1 MENAAEALK
10 MAAFLLIFIVALT
23 ISILSFSEARRSAQL
38 ILEYNDREYDYSYVD
53 DQNGQ
58 TQRIVSAENIVLA
71 ISRAYKENY
80 KIFFYEKSGE
90 PMEIYA
96 KKNVNGVL
104 EPINYIDL
112 QKENLADDAQRER
125 FVGYILYGKRKE
137 GYENE
142 FKNIVLRNSPL
153 YDIIKKEK
161 FEERLGEYYQEDLSE
176 YQDGEDSESQDSVP
190 TANKTKKRVI
200 SYFKQ

>member
-58 TQRIVSAENIVLA
+58 TQRIVSAENIVLS

-80 KIFFYEKSGE
+80 KIFFYEKDGK

-96 KKNVNGVL
+96 KNVNGVF

-125 FVGYILYGKRKE
+125 FVGYILYGTKRE
-137 GYENE
+137 EYENE
-142 FKNIVLRNSPL
+142 FNNIVLRNSPL